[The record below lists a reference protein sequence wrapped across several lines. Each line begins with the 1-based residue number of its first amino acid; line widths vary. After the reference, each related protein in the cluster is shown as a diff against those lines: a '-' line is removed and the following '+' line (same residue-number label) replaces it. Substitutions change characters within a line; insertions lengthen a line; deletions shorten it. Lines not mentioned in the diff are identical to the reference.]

1 MDQSSE
7 PADGEGAPNRAQP
20 SQKYAIGTS
29 AGDISWEDHA
39 DGPLITTQ
47 HNGSFPILKL
57 QSVAWSLKKGCDPP
71 QTIHA
76 TQAAVMAVRL

>member
-20 SQKYAIGTS
+20 SQKHAIGTS

-57 QSVAWSLKKGCDPP
+57 QSVAWSLKK
-71 QTIHA
+71 
-76 TQAAVMAVRL
+76 AVTLLKPSMPHRQQ